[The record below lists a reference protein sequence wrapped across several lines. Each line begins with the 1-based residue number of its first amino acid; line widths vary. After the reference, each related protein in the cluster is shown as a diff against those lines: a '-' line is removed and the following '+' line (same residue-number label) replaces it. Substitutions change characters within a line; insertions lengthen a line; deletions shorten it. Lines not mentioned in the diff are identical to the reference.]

1 MSEKQSKAPQYLGL
15 VGVIVFA
22 LYCLFVFIIFDVND
36 LEDATVFW
44 MSFGFMCVA
53 FLAQLAAPA
62 FMARRAGL
70 DAVFFGIPV
79 IYLSVFYF
87 FAELFAS
94 VVFMT
99 FQGVGWKAALLVQ
112 AALLA
117 IFVVAAIV
125 SVVAQTEAQ
134 NISDERRVEAT
145 AFKAQYV
152 DVQTMVD
159 QCVDQSSGDL
169 KSQLEHLSETIR
181 YSDPF
186 GRPDA
191 SISEV
196 ESRISAKTEALKGF
210 CEASDTEAASG
221 AVADLEKLY
230 MERRRRLLLV
240 K

>member
-1 MSEKQSKAPQYLGL
+1 
-15 VGVIVFA
+15 
-22 LYCLFVFIIFDVND
+22 
-36 LEDATVFW
+36 
-44 MSFGFMCVA
+44 MSFAFMCVA
-53 FLAQLAAPA
+53 FLVQLVAPT

-79 IYLSVFYF
+79 IYLGVFYF

-112 AALLA
+112 ATLLV

-125 SVVAQTEAQ
+125 SIAAQTEAQ
-134 NISDERRVEAT
+134 SISDERRVEAT

-152 DVQTMVD
+152 DIQTMVD
-159 QCVDQSSGDL
+159 QCVGQSSGSL
-169 KSQLEHLSETIR
+169 RNQLEHLSETIR

-186 GRPDA
+186 GRPDPA
-191 SISEV
+191 IAEV
-196 ESRISAKTEALKGF
+196 ESRISIQTEALKGF
-210 CEASDTEAASG
+210 CGNGDTEAASG
-221 AVADLEKLY
+221 AVADLERLY